1 MNYIF
6 FILFSVLAV
15 AIFSFRKTN
24 LLKVQSYNAAEVI
37 IHSHILVIY
46 IPTITD
52 TLEKFE
58 HKKLVNLFTN
68 RIKTASL
75 NLTEKSETTKVSL
88 KICKLLRFHPVHS
101 KVWLSHIWGFAV
113 TYVWLQ
119 WRFEKWTTLTKGGCC
134 TKFIASNY
142 LWNNALVEYKGNW
155 TRSSSL
161 VTYTEI
167 VILFFIKLRQS
178 FESH

>member
-1 MNYIF
+1 MYRYFTVMSWIIVF

-68 RIKTASL
+68 RIKTASVIGQK
-75 NLTEKSETTKVSL
+75 NLKQPKLAWRYVDCWSFIQFIQKFDCLIYEVSL
-88 KICKLLRFHPVHS
+88 LLMSGYSEDLLNGPP
-101 KVWLSHIWGFAV
+101 
-113 TYVWLQ
+113 
-119 WRFEKWTTLTKGGCC
+119 
-134 TKFIASNY
+134 
-142 LWNNALVEYKGNW
+142 
-155 TRSSSL
+155 
-161 VTYTEI
+161 
-167 VILFFIKLRQS
+167 
-178 FESH
+178 